1 MLLVP
6 VKMKVNKHMIQ
17 AQHKV
22 DYILEIDAFFNTHY
36 FYCKYISFIL
46 KDWVNLN
53 IASGLIAQTTSDV
66 KWKHFSGKEKCL
78 CWQWVHFK
86 DWV

>member
-1 MLLVP
+1 
-6 VKMKVNKHMIQ
+6 MIQ

-66 KWKHFSGKEKCL
+66 K
-78 CWQWVHFK
+78 
-86 DWV
+86 